1 MDPTWYNEF
10 EGDEEERYELAV
22 AASLQDQGINQY
34 VDQNVDQD
42 VDQDSDQHSDQHS
55 DQEPLI
61 DTRFQRQNSQSN
73 IYNTPTTQTANTS
86 KKEEAKQ
93 EKSKDPDEDLK
104 WEFDISP
111 DPDKKARTAEWNSQ
125 NNTQKNTKPVSH
137 IKTPSPVRSTIAVS
151 TPKVLTPKVPRSE
164 ISDLIATQDQEYL
177 ESLEFDKQKSSSSAM
192 TDREPEFG
200 SRDTK
205 DEEPELESKDEEPEE
220 LEQPVPMFPPE
231 DSPIH
236 LRFQYPGRKNVSY
249 VFSSNEPLLT
259 LVNQAKFDTNHRGNI
274 SFTMRPSG
282 LIKAD
287 LSAPIGTLGIQ
298 DRSTLCVNY
307 DD

>member
-1 MDPTWYNEF
+1 MDPKWYNEF

-22 AASLQDQGINQY
+22 AASLRDQGINQD
-34 VDQNVDQD
+34 VAQD
-42 VDQDSDQHSDQHS
+42 VDQDNDQDSDQDYGS
-55 DQEPLI
+55 LI
-61 DTRFQRQNSQSN
+61 DTRFQRQNSQAN

-86 KKEEAKQ
+86 KKEESKQ
-93 EKSKDPDEDLK
+93 EKSKDPDEDLR
-104 WEFDISP
+104 WEIDISP
-111 DPDKKARTAEWNSQ
+111 DPEKKARTAEWNSH
-125 NNTQKNTKPVSH
+125 NNTQKDTKPVSH
-137 IKTPSPVRSTIAVS
+137 IKGPSPVRSTVTVS
-151 TPKVLTPKVPRSE
+151 TPKVLTPKIETPKVPRSE

-177 ESLEFDKQKSSSSAM
+177 ESLEFDKQKSSSSTM
-192 TDREPEFG
+192 TDRDPEFR

-205 DEEPELESKDEEPEE
+205 YEEPELESKEEEPEE
-220 LEQPVPMFPPE
+220 LEQPIPMFSPE

-236 LRFQYPGRKNVSY
+236 LRFQYPGRKNVSH

-259 LVNQAKFDTNHRGNI
+259 LVNQAKFDTKHRGNI
-274 SFTMRPSG
+274 NFTMRPSG